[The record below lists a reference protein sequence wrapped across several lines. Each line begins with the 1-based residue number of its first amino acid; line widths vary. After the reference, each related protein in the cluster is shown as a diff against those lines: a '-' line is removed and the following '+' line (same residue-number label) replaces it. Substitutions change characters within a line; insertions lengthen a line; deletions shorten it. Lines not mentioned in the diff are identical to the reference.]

1 MRNGPLSFSGGR
13 PFGARL
19 YSGAL
24 PGLLLLVVV
33 PALTV
38 WAPTLPCHSET
49 SEGSAIPNWAP
60 THGVE
65 RSGPGPAYRAGSVK
79 VDRAAR
85 SLSFTATL
93 QREAFD
99 SSLPPDHQYH
109 AVVSRTGG
117 ASHQA
122 LFVTDADDEEVAR
135 MLRDLGAEDGGG
147 VPMSAWNLRW
157 LPLVNAPTARVKG
170 SRVEVMV
177 EWEDGDRPYTLAE
190 LLDDPGG
197 EGVEMR
203 FGGNEAH
210 NHEWESGCIL
220 CLFSCPGGVI
230 SNSAYTIRDH
240 QRGVTSF
247 EGSDLLPDDGTEVTI
262 TLALVPD

>member
-1 MRNGPLSFSGGR
+1 MRNDPLPCSGAR
-13 PFGARL
+13 RSGARL

-24 PGLLLLVVV
+24 PGLLLLVGV
-33 PALTV
+33 PALMV
-38 WAPTLPCHSET
+38 WAPALPCHSDAGEAST
-49 SEGSAIPNWAP
+49 PATWLPTVGTEGS
-60 THGVE
+60 
-65 RSGPGPAYRAGSVK
+65 GPASVLEAGSIV
-79 VDRAAR
+79 VNPAAR

-177 EWEDGDRPYTLAE
+177 EWERGERPYTLAE

>member
-1 MRNGPLSFSGGR
+1 MRNAPLSHSGPR
-13 PFGARL
+13 RSGACL

-24 PGLLLLVVV
+24 PGLLLLVGV
-33 PALTV
+33 PALML
-38 WAPTLPCHSET
+38 WAPALPCHSET
-49 SEGSAIPNWAP
+49 AEGSAVSSW
-60 THGVE
+60 TQTEGLH
-65 RSGPGPAYRAGSVK
+65 RSGPAPVLGAGSIE

-85 SLSFTATL
+85 SLSFSATL
-93 QREAFD
+93 QREAFHG
-99 SSLPPDHQYH
+99 SLPPDHQYH

-117 ASHQA
+117 AADKA
-122 LFVTDADDEEVAR
+122 LFATDADDEEVAR
-135 MLRDLGAEDGGG
+135 LLRELGAEDGGG

-157 LPLVNAPTARVKG
+157 LPLVNAPTARVEG
-170 SRVEVMV
+170 SRIQVTV
-177 EWEDGDRPYTLAE
+177 EWEGGEGPYTLAE

-197 EGVEMR
+197 AGVEMR
-203 FGGNEAH
+203 FGGNEMQ

-247 EGSDLLPDDGTEVTI
+247 EGSDLLPGDGTEVTI
-262 TLALVPD
+262 TLTLVPD